1 MRKGNCVAKEATVT
15 GVILLVFL
23 ALLVAW
29 IWRKVGGKAGFKV
42 SNSKLMGVIAVFIVV
57 VALLYATSQGH

>member
-1 MRKGNCVAKEATVT
+1 VT

-42 SNSKLMGVIAVFIVV
+42 TNSKLMGVIAVFIVV